1 MLGVITKSKS
11 KIFFILCFSF
21 LLGTGFISIL
31 DKKID
36 FVYLYLAL
44 FISISFLIINWKNKN
59 KRLILLCL
67 ALFILGITRYSL
79 AFPFTKNHISN
90 KNGTKQTIT
99 GFISTEPDIRSDGV
113 RYILT
118 GKGDTKGKIYF
129 KAPLYPRYSYGDKL
143 EVKCSLR
150 APEPIEDVKNKSQKE
165 FRYDLFLARYHVFS
179 LCQQASIK
187 KLEGQDGSA
196 LLRNILGVKEV
207 VADRIN
213 KLWHEPHASFM
224 AGLLYGY
231 RGGLGNLNE
240 LFSRTSVTHIVAISG
255 YNITIIATILI
266 TLCTQLLI
274 PRKKA
279 FWLVVLGIIIFVIF
293 AGASASVVR
302 AGIMGVIVLLAK
314 EVGRISKI
322 ANVMILTAV
331 IMTIHN
337 PFILIWD
344 AGFQLS
350 FISTL
355 GLVYLTPLVRKPFE
369 WVPVTFGIKESLI
382 STLAAIIATLPL
394 ILYQFGRLSIVAPI
408 VNILILWIIP
418 FIMLLGFF
426 AVISSFLFLP
436 LANVISWIA
445 WLGLSFIIEIVKW
458 FANLSF
464 AAVDMR
470 IPLWLM
476 LFLYITMLYFIKKSV
491 NVGSIR

>member
-1 MLGVITKSKS
+1 MLRGIQNSKS
-11 KIFFILCFSF
+11 KTFFTLCLSF
-21 LLGTGFISIL
+21 LLGVSFISIL
-31 DKKID
+31 DKKLD
-36 FVYLYLAL
+36 FVYLYLSL
-44 FISISFLIINWKNKN
+44 FISISFLIINWKNQN

-67 ALFILGITRYSL
+67 ILFILGITRYTL
-79 AFPFTKNHISN
+79 AFPFTKDHISN

-99 GFISTEPDIRSDGV
+99 GYISAEPDIRSDGV

-118 GKGDTKGKIYF
+118 NKQNSGGRVYF

-150 APEPIEDVKNKSQKE
+150 TPEPIEDVKNTSQRV

-179 LCQQASIK
+179 LCQEPSIK
-187 KLEGQDGSA
+187 KIGEGDGSKI
-196 LLRNILGVKEV
+196 LGNILSIKEI
-207 VADRIN
+207 VADKIN

-231 RGGLGNLNE
+231 RGGLGSLNE
-240 LFSRTSVTHIVAISG
+240 LFSRTGVTHIVAISG

-266 TLCTQLLI
+266 TLCTYLLI

-279 FWLVVLGIIIFVIF
+279 FWLVTLGIIIFVIF

-314 EVGRISKI
+314 QVGRTSRI

-355 GLVYLTPLVRKPFE
+355 GLVYLTPIFKKPFE
-369 WVPVTFGIKESLI
+369 WVPVIFGIKESLI

-418 FIMLLGFF
+418 FIMLLGFL

-458 FANLSF
+458 FANLPF
-464 AAVDMR
+464 AAVDFR
-470 IPLWLM
+470 IPIWGMVL
-476 LFLYITMLYFIKKSV
+476 LYIIMLLLIKNNNKTR
-491 NVGSIR
+491 I